1 MGSRGFHDFIHHYR
15 YKLYI
20 YSTYTYYICIKLSMK
35 RNCTRRVIILRNALL
50 PFCLR
55 DARGSSANI
64 SAKGFQLHLWLFSLC
79 LCFVPFYPS
88 LSLSLSR
95 SFARFL
101 RTPTNSI
108 SFLCTSRFFATSL
121 RVASVWV
128 TTGAT

>member
-88 LSLSLSR
+88 LSLSRSLALSR
-95 SFARFL
+95 ASCVHRQIAFRFCAQVVSLQPHCAL
-101 RTPTNSI
+101 RP
-108 SFLCTSRFFATSL
+108 C
-121 RVASVWV
+121 
-128 TTGAT
+128 G